1 MSEETQESASP
12 DHASHITH
20 HGSTFAIWL
29 TGLPA
34 SGKSTI
40 VAALIPQLQSLDC
53 PVEVLE
59 SDAVRL
65 VLTPTPTYSREE
77 RDLFYRA
84 LAFMGARL
92 AAHGVTVIFD
102 ATANRRA
109 YRDFARSL
117 IPQFIEVAVECPL
130 ELAMQRD
137 YKGTYQRGRRGESST
152 VPGLQEPYEAPLNP
166 EVTIDTAKL
175 SAKEAAGKVWEHI
188 RAKFGS

>member
-1 MSEETQESASP
+1 MTID
-12 DHASHITH
+12 DH
-20 HGSTFAIWL
+20 STALAIWL

-40 VAALIPQLQSLDC
+40 VAALRPQLEGLGC
-53 PVEVLE
+53 TVEVLE
-59 SDAVRL
+59 SDAVRRI
-65 VLTPTPTYSREE
+65 LTPVPTYSHEE

-84 LAFMGARL
+84 MAFMGARL

-102 ATANRRA
+102 ATANRRV

-117 IPQFIEVAVECPL
+117 IPRFIEVAVECPL

-137 YKGTYQRGRRGESST
+137 YKGTYQRGQRGESST

-166 EVTIDTAKL
+166 ELTVDTTKL
-175 SAKEAAGKVWEHI
+175 SAKDAAGKVLELV
-188 RAKFGS
+188 RVKFGR

>member
-1 MSEETQESASP
+1 MTIDASSQ
-12 DHASHITH
+12 A
-20 HGSTFAIWL
+20 FAIWL

-40 VAALIPQLQSLDC
+40 VAALKPHLEGLGC
-53 PVEVLE
+53 AVEVLE

-65 VLTPTPTYSREE
+65 VLTPAPTYSPVE

-92 AAHGVTVIFD
+92 VAHGVTVIFD

-117 IPQFIEVAVECPL
+117 IPRFIEVAVECPL
-130 ELAMQRD
+130 ELCMQRD
-137 YKGTYQRGRRGESST
+137 YKGTYRRGESTT

-166 EVTIDTAKL
+166 EVVIDTTKL
-175 SAKEAAGKVWEHI
+175 SAKDAAGKVLECVKEKLKADSTHG
-188 RAKFGS
+188 RFLA